1 MKRDFNDIMNNLKT
15 TVADYKYYTDF
26 DKVFRNVEKYKIELN
41 ILNSL
46 IGSRNVETDFINI
59 LDNYP
64 NTLKVIP
71 LLLAVRKT
79 EISVIDGRKIEFD
92 FKNRTME
99 NEMYLKFMR
108 ETGLF
113 NLLENNKIKSLEDYI
128 TGVEVGLDTNARK
141 NRTGTVMENAV
152 EYFLK
157 QIPNVELHKEMT
169 KTAIKEVYNINLDNL
184 ILNAND
190 KKDAEKKFDFV
201 VKTTNKLY
209 LIETNF
215 YSGSGSKLNE
225 TARSFKSLARDIKN
239 IKDVEFIWIT
249 DGIGWGSARGNLKE
263 TYDIM
268 EHFYTLIDLEE
279 GKLFTVLK

>member
-46 IGSRNVETDFINI
+46 IGSRDVETDFINI

-79 EISVIDGRKIEFD
+79 EISVVDGRKIEFD
-92 FKNRTME
+92 FKNRTMK

-113 NLLENNKIKSLEDYI
+113 DLLENNKIKSLEDYI

-141 NRTGTVMENAV
+141 NRTGTVMETAV

-157 QIPNVELHKEMT
+157 QIPNIELHKEMT

-184 ILNAND
+184 ILNTDD

-239 IKDVEFIWIT
+239 IKGVGFIWIT
-249 DGIGWGSARGNLKE
+249 DGIGWKSARGNLKE